1 MKRLRQASPNAPPNA
16 RNGRLPPCAR
26 GEVEFNGKCYKR
38 TSQKLKTLLD
48 EQREAFAANRAA
60 GKMVNKRFIGAAGQ
74 AALEGMKGLEAMKK
88 KRVRRTQPSSGAQPN
103 GGSQPTAK
111 KPKVGSSPKVPMVVP
126 VPQAKRPRSPSV
138 PSAGEGKKRQ
148 KVDSPRVPNVR
159 IVVPQ
164 QGKRPRLPSPNVDSS
179 ASGSSNAAK
188 KKRPKVGSSASGSS
202 ASSKVP
208 NVPMAVP
215 QQGKRRRSSPN
226 MSNADKK
233 QKPTPPEPVSPPD
246 SLMLTN
252 EEVAGINVTTS
263 PNAWKKKQ
271 AWYNNHWKS
280 NKGRVTRR
288 GVSWEPQSQSDFREI
303 VLQFLQNVNQVNTKK
318 TYACDRAMKPHQHA
332 LSVLMHP
339 KLQSTNREQRMLVA
353 HQLGSG
359 KTRTMISVLDNYYF
373 DKRAKLLI
381 FPTTATVSNF
391 YKELLIYDSLYLQW
405 LQTQKSFKAL
415 KEKHDKETDKNKR
428 EKYFVDMSKEAK
440 ELLKH
445 KGLREA
451 PSSKSRKFGDD
462 QNPRNLY
469 APLRALTYTQAG
481 GVRSLCTKKKQCD
494 PFFRYGRKAT
504 GAKDRFSEMIVIMD
518 EVHNLIKPG
527 LGITDGRSDQKAKVE
542 NCKNGIKQARSSV
555 ILGATA
561 TPVVS
566 DPKNGDDLLDVIMGD
581 YARTNKHPR
590 GNYLSWFMG
599 RPPAIFAKTT
609 GDFPDLRTVDPTQD
623 YIKARGGL
631 VSVVKSVGKKK
642 LEVGSRVIYKG
653 TDWIVDKVDLP
664 SPYPPVGADYVKV
677 KAEDA
682 GASRKAKKTKA
693 VWYRAPIAHG
703 HVNLARY
710 HLFSSKSPPAQLVKQ
725 EALAAAKAQAERE
738 AEEEEREAEEKS
750 YIQFRTKTGG
760 KGGKVK
766 YLVKAYSSNGD
777 ESLIPYSPIE
787 MNRKPHKDQW
797 INKNGKWYQVTSDHA
812 FKMQKSRGGRPAYT
826 EAVRISQDLVRI
838 KRSDDAGKK
847 RIVSKKE
854 LQEHIYKGAPKAELK
869 TLKLDES
876 SNSKNLTAM
885 AKKALKLETASTW
898 KYSGWG
904 VVKDK
909 TLTPEDF
916 KTTSPKAYEIVQ
928 HAKNSGK
935 KTLILASKSRG
946 LLHIMALL
954 NSTGVKNIS
963 FSVLFDGTRD
973 PLNGEEMSKTAAK
986 DRNDKRLAEF
996 NAPDNARGEKM
1007 RILVADADKYSEG
1020 VTFENVRELILA
1032 GVPET
1037 HGMLQQRLGRI
1048 LRMCKHDIL
1057 PEDERNVQAYVFV
1070 TAAKTLKTVDML
1082 MYDQL
1087 MKQKA
1092 SMDAAADKLA
1102 VQAFDRDYLS
1112 QYL

>member
-1 MKRLRQASPNAPPNA
+1 MKRLRQALPNARPNA
-16 RNGRLPPCAR
+16 RNGRSPPCAR
-26 GEVEFNGKCYKR
+26 GEVEFNGQCYKR
-38 TSQKLKTLLD
+38 TNQKLKKLLD

-88 KRVRRTQPSSGAQPN
+88 KRVRRTQPSSGTQPN

-111 KPKVGSSPKVPMVVP
+111 KPKVPMV

-138 PSAGEGKKRQ
+138 PSAGEEKKRQ
-148 KVDSPRVPNVR
+148 RVDSPKVPNVR

-202 ASSKVP
+202 ASPKVP
-208 NVPMAVP
+208 VP
-215 QQGKRRRSSPN
+215 QQGKRRRSSSPN
-226 MSNADKK
+226 MSNAGKK
-233 QKPTPPEPVSPPD
+233 QKPTPATEPAAMSPVNPPE
-246 SLMLTN
+246 SLTLPN
-252 EEVAGINVTTS
+252 AEVAGINVTTS

-271 AWYNNHWKS
+271 AWYNNLWKS

-288 GVSWEPQSQSDFREI
+288 GVSWEPQSQNNFPQI
-303 VLQFLQNVNQVNTKK
+303 VSQFLQNVNQVNTKK
-318 TYACDRAMKPHQHA
+318 TYACDRAIKPHQHA

-405 LQTQKSFKAL
+405 LQTQESFKAL

-481 GVRSLCTKKKQCD
+481 GVRSLCTKTKQCD
-494 PFFRYGRKAT
+494 PFFRYGRKAN

-542 NCKNGIKQARSSV
+542 NCKNGIKQARFSV

-566 DPKNGDDLLDVIMGD
+566 DPKNGNDLLDVIMGD
-581 YARTNKHPR
+581 YARANKHPP

-609 GDFPDLRTVDPTQD
+609 GDFPDLKTVDPTQD

-653 TDWIVDKVDLP
+653 EDWIVDKVDLP
-664 SPYPPVGADYVKV
+664 SPYPQVGADYVKV
-677 KAEDA
+677 RAEDA

-693 VWYRAPIAHG
+693 VLYRAPIAHG

-710 HLFSSKSPPAQLVKQ
+710 HLFSSQPPRGALQVAKH
-725 EALAAAKAQAERE
+725 EALAAAKAQSERE

-750 YIQFRTKTGG
+750 YIQFRTKTPG
-760 KGGKVK
+760 KGGKMQ
-766 YLVKAYSSNGD
+766 YLVKAHLPNGD
-777 ESLIPYSPIE
+777 GSPIQYSPID
-787 MNRKPHKDQW
+787 MNRKPHKDEW
-797 INKNGKWYQVTSDHA
+797 ISKNDKWYQVTSDHA
-812 FKMQKSRGGRPAYT
+812 FKRKSHGGRPVYT
-826 EAVRISQDLVRI
+826 EAVKISQDLVRI
-838 KRSDDAGKK
+838 KRSDDAGEK

-898 KYSGWG
+898 KDSGWG

-909 TLTPEDF
+909 TLKPEDF

-973 PLNGEEMSKTAAK
+973 PLNGEEVSKTAAK

-996 NAPDNARGEKM
+996 NAPENARGEKM

-1048 LRMCKHDIL
+1048 LRMCKHNTL

-1070 TAAKTLKTVDML
+1070 TATNTLKTVDML
-1082 MYDQL
+1082 MYDKL

>member
-1 MKRLRQASPNAPPNA
+1 MKRLRQASPNAP
-16 RNGRLPPCAR
+16 NGHEPPCTR
-26 GEVEFNGKCYKR
+26 GEVAFNGKCYKR
-38 TSQKLKTLLD
+38 TSQKLKRLLD

-103 GGSQPTAK
+103 VGSQPTTK
-111 KPKVGSSPKVPMVVP
+111 KPKVGSSPKVPMV

-148 KVDSPRVPNVR
+148 RVDSLKVPNVR

-202 ASSKVP
+202 ASLKVP

-215 QQGKRRRSSPN
+215 QQGKRRRSPSPN

-233 QKPTPPEPVSPPD
+233 QKPTPATEPVSLPD

-263 PNAWKKKQ
+263 PNAWKNKQ

-288 GVSWEPQSQSDFREI
+288 GVSWEPQSQKDFPLI
-303 VLQFLQNVNQVNTKK
+303 VRQFLQNVNQVNTKK
-318 TYACDRAMKPHQHA
+318 TYACDRAIKPHQHA

-405 LQTQKSFKAL
+405 LQTQQSFQAL

-664 SPYPPVGADYVKV
+664 SPYPLVGADYVKV
-677 KAEDA
+677 KADDA
-682 GASRKAKKTKA
+682 GTSPKAKKTKA
-693 VWYRAPIAHG
+693 VAYRAPIAPMFAYL
-703 HVNLARY
+703 NDPQKRRQA
-710 HLFSSKSPPAQLVKQ
+710 
-725 EALAAAKAQAERE
+725 ALAAAKAQAERD
-738 AEEEEREAEEKS
+738 AEEEEREAEENS
-750 YIQFRTKTGG
+750 YIKFREKTG
-760 KGGKVK
+760 KGGKVQ
-766 YLVKAYSSNGD
+766 YLVKAYPSN
-777 ESLIPYSPIE
+777 ESPIPYSPSE
-787 MNRKPHKDQW
+787 MNRKPHKGER
-797 INKNGKWYQVTSDHA
+797 ISKNGKWYTVTSDHA
-812 FKMQKSRGGRPAYT
+812 FKMQKSGAYT
-826 EAVRISQDLVRI
+826 EAVKISQDLVRI
-838 KRSDDAGKK
+838 KRSDNAAKK

-909 TLTPEDF
+909 TLKPEDF

-954 NSTGVKNIS
+954 NSTGVNNIS

-996 NAPDNARGEKM
+996 NASDNARGEKM

-1048 LRMCKHDIL
+1048 LRMCKHNTL